1 MAFSRAVISFF
12 VNAESAKKQIADFKG
27 TIKQTATDISQTF
40 IGKFGGI
47 AAIGGGVKALA
58 DIYTQ
63 TKKLADFSN
72 TFSLPVEEVS
82 RFSNVLSMFG
92 GSTDES
98 INDLKQLQ
106 QAITDFKT
114 TGGGALR
121 AVSAQV
127 GLSLTNAD
135 GSMKNS
141 MQVIDDL
148 RAKFKGLS
156 QSAQL
161 KVAQELGLAS
171 PSTLQMLRAS
181 DDEYGK
187 IRKQAE
193 QMNVVNQ
200 GTADKVTQLSRL
212 LATLKQQWY
221 GVGTII
227 LDFVL
232 KPLEQVGN
240 ALAWFNNQSETT
252 RKLFIGISGALL
264 LFKPAID
271 IIMFL
276 KAGIVGLIAPL
287 KLVFGLLAANP
298 ILATIGAIA
307 LGIVYFDEIKE
318 AMDNFLA
325 SGTPFANFCKGIVE
339 NINLILTPIK
349 MAGEAIGWLAAK
361 FSGGV
366 KKPIEELTDEEY
378 AKQEGVSVERARE
391 VRKNRQ
397 MFIAQGAGEA
407 SAVPADFTGQ
417 LKGAG
422 EVSAMQ
428 NAQIVSATTVNNSA
442 TTATTNNKNSTVNQ
456 TFNFNGTSDEM
467 RDKLVSIVKQGAT
480 GVR

>member
-63 TKKLADFSN
+63 TKKLADFSS

-92 GSTDES
+92 GNTDES
-98 INDLKQLQ
+98 INDLKSLQ

-135 GSMKNS
+135 GSMKTS

-148 RAKFKGLS
+148 RGKFKGLS

-161 KVAQELGLAS
+161 KVAQELGLSS
-171 PSTLQMLRAS
+171 PATLQMLRAS
-181 DDEYGK
+181 DEEYGK

-200 GTADKVTQLSRL
+200 GTADKVTQLSRI
-212 LATLKQQWY
+212 LATMKQQWY
-221 GVGTII
+221 GVGTVI

-232 KPLEQVGN
+232 KPLQQAAVF
-240 ALAWFNNQSETT
+240 LSWFNNQSETT
-252 RKLFIGISGALL
+252 KKLFIGISGALL
-264 LFKPAID
+264 LFKPAVD
-271 IIMFL
+271 VFVFL
-276 KAGIVGLIAPL
+276 KSGIVGLIAPL
-287 KLVFGLLAANP
+287 KLVFALIAANP
-298 ILATIGAIA
+298 ITAIIAAIA
-307 LGIVYFDEIKE
+307 LGIVYFDDIKA
-318 AMDNFLA
+318 AMDRFLA
-325 SGTPFANFCKGIVE
+325 TGTPFSEFCRELIDD
-339 NINLILTPIK
+339 INLVLTPINK
-349 MAGEAIGWLAAK
+349 LGEAIGWVAAK
-361 FSGGV
+361 ISGGV
-366 KKPIEELTDEEY
+366 KKPIEEMTDEEY
-378 AKQEGVSVERARE
+378 ADQQGISVEQARTI
-391 VRKNRQ
+391 RKNR
-397 MFIAQGAGEA
+397 EA
-407 SAVPADFTGQ
+407 FKGQ
-417 LKGAG
+417 LRSSG
-422 EVSAMQ
+422 EVSAAQ
-428 NAQIVSATTVNNSA
+428 NAQIVNSTVNNSA
-442 TTATTNNKNSTVNQ
+442 STATTNNNKSSTVNQ

-467 RDKLVSIVKQGAT
+467 QDKLVSIVKQGAT